1 MVYCSMNEIYI
12 LSICFVKNFF
22 FYKFPES
29 KFCLFFLYNFRID
42 VTNIPET
49 QPVIKPDS
57 DGFQTVVNRKKKR
70 AFFKNMLTI
79 KQINEEF
86 DRKEREIME
95 EISCYNFD
103 FTITNFKNMHS
114 SFLITTIWNTK
125 LSN

>member
-1 MVYCSMNEIYI
+1 M
-12 LSICFVKNFF
+12 FF
-22 FYKFPES
+22 
-29 KFCLFFLYNFRID
+29 YNFRID
-42 VTNIPET
+42 ITTIPET

-95 EISCYNFD
+95 EMEVSGMNFE
-103 FTITNFKNMHS
+103 FRNRNI
-114 SFLITTIWNTK
+114 L
-125 LSN
+125 

>member
-1 MVYCSMNEIYI
+1 M
-12 LSICFVKNFF
+12 
-22 FYKFPES
+22 
-29 KFCLFFLYNFRID
+29 
-42 VTNIPET
+42 TTIPET

-57 DGFQTVVNRKKKR
+57 DGFQTVVKRKKKR

-79 KQINEEF
+79 KQINEQF

-95 EISCYNFD
+95 EMEVSGMNSEIEISCNNFD

-114 SFLITTIWNTK
+114 SFLIKTIWNTK